1 MQAGRLDA
9 DAAYGVGTV
18 TNGSRWSSAVD
29 RQTGAT
35 SADMGDAALLSYG
48 RGLEQAHPSTGSPG
62 GAPRPPCSLGRCRR
76 WQVRRRPAELRARIG
91 AGPTAPPCHRRG
103 SGGAG
108 LGGAALRLLTG
119 VGPRAPYHR
128 RDADRLNGAAR
139 RCRPPTGAGGAA
151 IRHAARAGGW
161 GRAGAR
167 RVAAI
172 QPRRRARG
180 RAVPVG

>member
-35 SADMGDAALLSYG
+35 GADMGD
-48 RGLEQAHPSTGSPG
+48 AHPSTGSPG

-76 WQVRRRPAELRARIG
+76 CQVRRRQRRPAELRARIG

-103 SGGAG
+103 PGGAG

-151 IRHAARAGGW
+151 IRHAAPRRW